1 MTRRERH
8 YSRRALAALAAI
20 GLASVAASLAHAED
34 DEIILGYVAA
44 ATGELAPY
52 DSIPGAQCMVDIV
65 NDSGG
70 VLGGKK
76 FKLITRDIKS
86 DPALAGTAAQ
96 ELIDEGSVVLLGP
109 PLDSTLIPAG
119 MMAQPHQI
127 PVLSVGSTQP
137 QFPLA
142 VPDVGYLV
150 PYGDNMSAS
159 AAAQYAWEQG
169 YKTAYLMVSHDIG
182 SYSLITPEFFANAFE
197 HLGGKTLGRMQYNAG
212 LADYSQ
218 QVTEF
223 QHMEPRPDVIF
234 SAFIIPDGG
243 VFVRQLDAAGVNI
256 PVMGTDGFDDPAL
269 IEVGGKGAELVTFTT
284 HGFPEE
290 GSKLKWFYDEC
301 TNRGFTVQN
310 IFFGLAGETVEVIRY
325 AMEAAGSSEPAAVNA
340 AIKEIE
346 AMPGVTTD
354 AITFKGMN
362 GIPLKRMTMVTVKD
376 GKFVPVQKI
385 LPDYVAPPDLQPP
398 S

>member
-1 MTRRERH
+1 MKRKTFWKV
-8 YSRRALAALAAI
+8 LAPI
-20 GLASVAASLAHAED
+20 GL
-34 DEIILGYVAA
+34 VAA
-44 ATGELAPY
+44 AGIVASANAVSAGEDEVVIGYFVAITGELAPY
-52 DSIPGAQCMVDIV
+52 DSLPGAQCMVDIV
-65 NDSGG
+65 NDNGG

-76 FKLITRDIKS
+76 LKLISRDIKS

-96 ELIDEGSVVLLGP
+96 ELIEKGAVALLGP
-109 PLDSTLIPAG
+109 PTDGTLIPGG

-137 QFPLA
+137 QWPLA

-150 PYGDNMSAS
+150 PYGDNASAS

-182 SYSLITPEFFANAFE
+182 SYSLVTPEFFADAFE
-197 HLGGKTLGRMQYNAG
+197 HLGGKILGRMTYNAG
-212 LADYSQ
+212 LSDYSQ

-223 QHMEPRPDVIF
+223 AHMDPKPDLIF
-234 SAFIIPDGG
+234 SAFIVPDGG
-243 VFVRQLDAAGVNI
+243 VFVRQLAAAGINI

-284 HGFPEE
+284 HGFPSE

-310 IFFGLAGETVEVIRY
+310 IFFGLGGESVEVVRY
-325 AMEAAGSSEPAAVNA
+325 AIEQAGSTVPGEINA

-346 AMPGVTTD
+346 NLPGVTTD
-354 AITFKGMN
+354 SITFKDRG
-362 GIPLKRMTMVTVKD
+362 GIPLKRMSMVTVKD
-376 GKFVPVQKI
+376 GKFQEIGKI
-385 LPDYVAPPDLQPP
+385 MPDYVAPPDLQPP
-398 S
+398 Q